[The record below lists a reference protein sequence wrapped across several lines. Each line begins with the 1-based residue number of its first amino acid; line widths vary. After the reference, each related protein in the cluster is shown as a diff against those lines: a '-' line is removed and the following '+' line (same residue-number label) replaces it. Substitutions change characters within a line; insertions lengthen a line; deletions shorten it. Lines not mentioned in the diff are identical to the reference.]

1 MSAYWRRACSSGRRE
16 VVAKMRTFIRQSII
30 LAGKDTKI
38 FFRDRFGV
46 VFAFAFPLLFTLGFT
61 LALGGILPEDEPLQV
76 TLATREEAEDS
87 LSRQIIDGLSEAE
100 TFTVNVLDYE
110 TARRE
115 VEAGSLSGFIAFSSG
130 FTESLNGGDGDA
142 TAVLEVVT
150 IADDPEGAAALES
163 IARSI
168 ARQVSTAQLVV
179 LSLSLL
185 PAEVDR
191 AAAMQRLPDFADP
204 ASTQLVSFPEEQ
216 VGDIERPNASNFT
229 LSGYLTM
236 FIFFA
241 AALSAEAIARE
252 RRNQTLERLLTN
264 GVRRESIIL
273 GKFLTGTYRGVMQV
287 VVLWGVG
294 VVAFGID
301 LGSSPL
307 AVVLISLAVVF
318 TSSAFG
324 VMLAA
329 LVRTAEG
336 ASSAG
341 VLASLVLAPLGG
353 SWWPLF
359 ITPDWMQAL
368 AKLTPHGWANT
379 AFNNLML
386 FDADFGDVI
395 INMLAVAAFGV
406 VFLIVAFTR
415 FRLSDVS

>member
-1 MSAYWRRACSSGRRE
+1 
-16 VVAKMRTFIRQSII
+16 MRTFIRQSLL
-30 LAGKDTKI
+30 LASKDTKI
-38 FFRDRFGV
+38 FFRDRFAV

-61 LALGGILPEDEPLQV
+61 LALGGILSDDESLQV
-76 TLATREEAEDS
+76 TLVTREEGKDS
-87 LSRQIIDGLSEAE
+87 LSRQIIDGLSASD
-100 TFTVNVLDYE
+100 TFAVNEMAYD

-115 VEAGSLSGFIAFSSG
+115 VEAGTLPGFIAFPSR
-130 FTESLNGGDGDA
+130 FTESLAGVGGNN

-150 IADDPEGAAALES
+150 NADDPEDAAALE
-163 IARSI
+163 ALAHTI
-168 ARQVSTAQLVV
+168 ARQVSDTQLAF
-179 LSLSLL
+179 LSLSML
-185 PAEVDR
+185 PTEVDKE
-191 AAAMQRLPDFADP
+191 AAMLRLSELGDF
-204 ASTQLVSFPEEQ
+204 SSKQLVTFPEEQ
-216 VGDIERPNASNFT
+216 VGDRERPNASNFT

-294 VVAFGID
+294 IVAFGID

-307 AVVLISLAVVF
+307 AVILISLAIVF
-318 TSSAFG
+318 TSSSFG

-341 VLASLVLAPLGG
+341 VLVSLVLAPLGG

-368 AKLTPHGWANT
+368 GKLTPHGWANT

-386 FDADFGDVI
+386 FHADFGDVV
-395 INMLAVAAFGV
+395 INIVAVAAFGV

>member
-1 MSAYWRRACSSGRRE
+1 
-16 VVAKMRTFIRQSII
+16 MRTFIRQSLL
-30 LAGKDTKI
+30 LASKDTKI
-38 FFRDRFGV
+38 FFKDRFAV

-61 LALGGILPEDEPLQV
+61 LALGGVLSEDEPLQV
-76 TLATREEAEDS
+76 TLVTQEEGEDR
-87 LSRQIIDGLSEAE
+87 LSRKIIDGLSEAE
-100 TFTVNVLDYE
+100 TFTVKELDYD

-115 VEAGSLSGFIAFSSG
+115 VEAGAISGFIAFPSG
-130 FTESLNGGDGDA
+130 FTDSLTAPSGGS
-142 TAVLEVVT
+142 TAVLEVVSN
-150 IADDPEGAAALES
+150 ADDPEDAAALD
-163 IARSI
+163 ALAHTI
-168 ARQVSTAQLVV
+168 ARQVSDTQLVF
-179 LSLSLL
+179 LSLNLL
-185 PAEVDR
+185 PEEVDQ
-191 AAAMQRLPDFADP
+191 AAAMQRLPDFSDLS
-204 ASTQLVSFPEEQ
+204 STQLVSFPEEQ
-216 VGDIERPNASNFT
+216 VGDIDRPNASNFT

-294 VVAFGID
+294 IVAFGID
-301 LGSSPL
+301 LGASPL
-307 AVVLISLAVVF
+307 AVVLISLAIVF

-336 ASSAG
+336 ASSVG
-341 VLASLVLAPLGG
+341 VLVSLVLAPLGG

-368 AKLTPHGWANT
+368 GKLTPHGWANT

-386 FDADFGDVI
+386 FHADFGDVV
-395 INMLAVAAFGV
+395 INMVAVAAFGV

>member
-1 MSAYWRRACSSGRRE
+1 MWRACSSGRRE
-16 VVAKMRTFIRQSII
+16 AVAEVRTFIRQSLL
-30 LAGKDTKI
+30 LASKDTKI
-38 FFRDRFGV
+38 FFRDRFAV

-61 LALGGILPEDEPLQV
+61 LALGGILSDDESLQV
-76 TLATREEAEDS
+76 TLVTREEGKDS
-87 LSRQIIDGLSEAE
+87 LSRQIIDGLSASD
-100 TFTVNVLDYE
+100 TFAVNEMAYD

-115 VEAGSLSGFIAFSSG
+115 VEAGTLPGFIAFPSR
-130 FTESLNGGDGDA
+130 FTESLAGVGGNN

-150 IADDPEGAAALES
+150 NADDPEDAAALE
-163 IARSI
+163 ALAHTI
-168 ARQVSTAQLVV
+168 ARQVSDTQLAF
-179 LSLSLL
+179 LSLSML
-185 PAEVDR
+185 PTEVDKE
-191 AAAMQRLPDFADP
+191 AAMLRLSELGDF
-204 ASTQLVSFPEEQ
+204 SSKQLVTFPEEQ
-216 VGDIERPNASNFT
+216 VGDRERPNASNFT

-294 VVAFGID
+294 IVAFGID

-307 AVVLISLAVVF
+307 AVILISLAIVF
-318 TSSAFG
+318 TSSSFG

-341 VLASLVLAPLGG
+341 VLVSLVLAPLGG

-368 AKLTPHGWANT
+368 GKLTPHGWANT

-386 FDADFGDVI
+386 FHADFGDVV
-395 INMLAVAAFGV
+395 INIVAVAAFGV

>member
-1 MSAYWRRACSSGRRE
+1 M
-16 VVAKMRTFIRQSII
+16 TFVRQSLL
-30 LAGKDTKI
+30 LASKDTRI
-38 FFRDRFGV
+38 FFRDRFAV

-61 LALGGILPEDEPLQV
+61 LALGGILSDDEPLEI
-76 TLATREEAEDS
+76 TLVTREEGEGS
-87 LSRQIIDGLSEAE
+87 LSREIIDGLAAGE
-100 TFTVNVLDYE
+100 TFTVNELDYE

-115 VEAGSLSGFIAFSSG
+115 VEAGALSGFIAFSSG
-130 FTESLNGGDGDA
+130 FTDSLTGGDR

-150 IADDPEGAAALES
+150 NPNDPEDAAALE
-163 IARSI
+163 AVANTI
-168 ARQVSTAQLVV
+168 ARQVSNAQLAV
-179 LSLSLL
+179 LSVARLA
-185 PAEVDR
+185 PEADPVT
-191 AAAMQRLPDFADP
+191 AMQRLPDFADP
-204 ASTQLVSFPEEQ
+204 ALTQLVSFPEEQ
-216 VGDIERPNASNFT
+216 VGERERPNASNFT

-264 GVRRESIIL
+264 GVLRESIIF
-273 GKFLTGTYRGVMQV
+273 GKFLMGTYRGVMQV

-294 VVAFGID
+294 IVAFGID

-307 AVVLISLAVVF
+307 AVILISLAVVF

-368 AKLTPHGWANT
+368 GKLTPHGWANT

-386 FDADFGDVI
+386 FDAGFGDVVM
-395 INMLAVAAFGV
+395 NMVAVAAFGF

>member
-1 MSAYWRRACSSGRRE
+1 
-16 VVAKMRTFIRQSII
+16 MRTFIRQSLL
-30 LAGKDTKI
+30 LASKDTKI
-38 FFRDRFGV
+38 FFRDRFAV

-61 LALGGILPEDEPLQV
+61 LALGGILSDDETLQV
-76 TLATREEAEDS
+76 TLVTREEGKDS
-87 LSRQIIDGLSEAE
+87 LSRQIIDGLSASD
-100 TFTVNVLDYE
+100 TLAVNEMAYD

-115 VEAGSLSGFIAFSSG
+115 VEAGTLPGFIAFPSR
-130 FTESLNGGDGDA
+130 FTESLAGVGGNN

-150 IADDPEGAAALES
+150 NADDLEDAAALDALAHT
-163 IARSI
+163 IARK
-168 ARQVSTAQLVV
+168 VSDTQLAF
-179 LSLSLL
+179 LSLSML
-185 PAEVDR
+185 PTEVDKE
-191 AAAMQRLPDFADP
+191 AAMLRLSELGDF
-204 ASTQLVSFPEEQ
+204 SSKQLVTFPEEQ
-216 VGDIERPNASNFT
+216 VGDRERPNASNFT

-264 GVRRESIIL
+264 GVRRESIIF

-287 VVLWGVG
+287 AVLWGVG
-294 VVAFGID
+294 IVAFGID
-301 LGSSPL
+301 LGASPL
-307 AVVLISLAVVF
+307 AVILISLAIVF
-318 TSSAFG
+318 TSSSFG

-341 VLASLVLAPLGG
+341 VLVSLVLAPLGG

-368 AKLTPHGWANT
+368 GKLTPHGWANT

-386 FDADFGDVI
+386 FHADFGDVV
-395 INMLAVAAFGV
+395 INIVAVAAFGV

>member
-1 MSAYWRRACSSGRRE
+1 
-16 VVAKMRTFIRQSII
+16 MRTFIRQSHL
-30 LAGKDTKI
+30 LAIKDTKI
-38 FFRDRFGV
+38 FFRDRFAV

-76 TLATREEAEDS
+76 TVATREEGDIS
-87 LSRQIIDGLSEAE
+87 LSRQIINGLSEEE
-100 TFTVNVLDYE
+100 TFTVSELDYE
-110 TARRE
+110 AARRE
-115 VEAGSLSGFIAFSSG
+115 VEAGTLSGFIAFPSG
-130 FTESLNGGDGDA
+130 FTESLSSPGGGA
-142 TAVLEVVT
+142 TAELEVVT
-150 IADDPEGAAALES
+150 IADDPEGAAALEAIAHS
-163 IARSI
+163 IVR
-168 ARQVSTAQLVV
+168 RVSNAQLVV

-185 PAEVDR
+185 PEGAGQ
-191 AAAMQRLPDFADP
+191 AAAMQRLPDSSDF
-204 ASTQLVSFPEEQ
+204 STTQLVSFPEEQ
-216 VGDIERPNASNFT
+216 VGDIDRPNAGNFT

-264 GVRRESIIL
+264 GVRRESIIF
-273 GKFLTGTYRGVMQV
+273 GKFLMGSYRGVMQV
-287 VVLWGVG
+287 IVLWGVG
-294 VVAFGID
+294 IVAFGID

-307 AVVLISLAVVF
+307 AVTLVSLAVVF

-329 LVRTAEG
+329 LVRSAEG

-359 ITPDWMQAL
+359 ITPEWMQAL

-386 FDADFGDVI
+386 FNADFGDVV
-395 INMLAVAAFGV
+395 INMLAVAAFGA

>member
-1 MSAYWRRACSSGRRE
+1 MWRACSSGRRE
-16 VVAKMRTFIRQSII
+16 EVAEVRTFIRQSLL
-30 LAGKDTKI
+30 LASKDTKI
-38 FFRDRFGV
+38 FFRDRFAV

-61 LALGGILPEDEPLQV
+61 LALGGILSDDETLQV
-76 TLATREEAEDS
+76 TLVTREEGKDS
-87 LSRQIIDGLSEAE
+87 LSRQIIDGLSASD
-100 TFTVNVLDYE
+100 TLAVNEMAYD

-115 VEAGSLSGFIAFSSG
+115 VEAGTLPGFIAFPSR
-130 FTESLNGGDGDA
+130 FTESLAGVGGNN

-150 IADDPEGAAALES
+150 NADDPEDAAALD
-163 IARSI
+163 ALAHTI
-168 ARQVSTAQLVV
+168 ARQVSDTQLAF

-185 PAEVDR
+185 PTEVDKE
-191 AAAMQRLPDFADP
+191 AAMLRLSELGDF
-204 ASTQLVSFPEEQ
+204 SSKQLVTFPEEQ
-216 VGDIERPNASNFT
+216 VGDRERPNASNFT

-264 GVRRESIIL
+264 GVRRESIIF

-287 VVLWGVG
+287 AVLWGVG
-294 VVAFGID
+294 IVAFGID
-301 LGSSPL
+301 LGASPL
-307 AVVLISLAVVF
+307 AVILISLAIVF
-318 TSSAFG
+318 TSSSFG

-341 VLASLVLAPLGG
+341 VLVSLVLAPLGG

-368 AKLTPHGWANT
+368 GKLTPHGWANT

-386 FDADFGDVI
+386 FHADFGDVV
-395 INMLAVAAFGV
+395 INMVAVAAFGV

>member
-1 MSAYWRRACSSGRRE
+1 
-16 VVAKMRTFIRQSII
+16 MRTFIRQSLI
-30 LAGKDTKI
+30 LASKDTKI
-38 FFRDRFGV
+38 FFRDRFAV

-61 LALGGILPEDEPLQV
+61 LALGGILSDDETLQV
-76 TLATREEAEDS
+76 TLVTREEGKDS
-87 LSRQIIDGLSEAE
+87 LSRQIIDGLSASG
-100 TFTVNVLDYE
+100 TFAVNEMAYE
-110 TARRE
+110 TARGE
-115 VEAGSLSGFIAFSSG
+115 VEAGAISGFIAFPSG
-130 FTESLNGGDGDA
+130 FTDSLTAPSGGS

-150 IADDPEGAAALES
+150 NADDPEDAAALD
-163 IARSI
+163 ALAHTI
-168 ARQVSTAQLVV
+168 ARQVSDTQLAF
-179 LSLSLL
+179 LSLSML
-185 PAEVDR
+185 PTEVDKE
-191 AAAMQRLPDFADP
+191 AAMLRLSELGNFSAK
-204 ASTQLVSFPEEQ
+204 QLVTFPEEQ
-216 VGDIERPNASNFT
+216 VGDKERPNASNFT

-294 VVAFGID
+294 IVAFGID
-301 LGSSPL
+301 LGASPL
-307 AVVLISLAVVF
+307 AVVLISLAIVF

-341 VLASLVLAPLGG
+341 VLVSLVLAPLGG

-368 AKLTPHGWANT
+368 GKLTPHGWANT

-386 FDADFGDVI
+386 FHADFGDVV
-395 INMLAVAAFGV
+395 INMVAVAAFGV

>member
-1 MSAYWRRACSSGRRE
+1 
-16 VVAKMRTFIRQSII
+16 MRTFIRQSII
-30 LAGKDTKI
+30 LANKDTKI

-76 TLATREEAEDS
+76 TLATREEAENS

-100 TFTVNVLDYE
+100 TFTVNISDYE

-115 VEAGSLSGFIAFSSG
+115 VEAGSLSGFIAFPSG
-130 FTESLNGGDGDA
+130 FTDSLTGPGGA

-150 IADDPEGAAALES
+150 IADDPEGAAALEAL
-163 IARSI
+163 ARSI
-168 ARQVSTAQLVV
+168 ARQVSNAQLVV

-191 AAAMQRLPDFADP
+191 AAAMQRLPDFANP

-273 GKFLTGTYRGVMQV
+273 GKFLAGTYRGVMQV

-294 VVAFGID
+294 IVAFGID

-307 AVVLISLAVVF
+307 AVILISLAVVF

-341 VLASLVLAPLGG
+341 VLVSLVLAPLGG

-368 AKLTPHGWANT
+368 GKLTPHGWANT

-386 FDADFGDVI
+386 FHADFGDVA
-395 INMLAVAAFGV
+395 INMVAVAAFGV

>member
-1 MSAYWRRACSSGRRE
+1 MA
-16 VVAKMRTFIRQSII
+16 TFIRQSLL

-38 FFRDRFGV
+38 FFRDRFAV

-61 LALGGILPEDEPLQV
+61 LALGGILSGDEPLEV
-76 TLATREEAEDS
+76 TLMTREEGEGS
-87 LSRQIIDGLSEAE
+87 LSRQIIDAIASGEAFKVRE
-100 TFTVNVLDYE
+100 LDYE

-115 VEAGSLSGFIAFSSG
+115 VENGTLPGFISFPSG
-130 FTESLNGGDGDA
+130 FTDGFTGVDGTAAIEVITNG
-142 TAVLEVVT
+142 
-150 IADDPEGAAALES
+150 DDPENAAALE
-163 IARSI
+163 ALAHTI
-168 ARQVSTAQLVV
+168 ARQASNVHLVV
-179 LSLSLL
+179 TSLNLL
-185 PAEVDR
+185 PPEVDR
-191 AAAMQRLPDFADP
+191 AAAMQRLPDFADQ
-204 ASTQLVSFPEEQ
+204 SSNQLVSFPEEQ
-216 VGDIERPNASNFT
+216 VGDMERPNASNFT

-264 GVRRESIIL
+264 GVRRESIIF
-273 GKFLTGTYRGVMQV
+273 GKFLMGSYRGVMQV
-287 VVLWGVG
+287 IVLWGVG
-294 VVAFGID
+294 IVAFGID

-307 AVVLISLAVVF
+307 AVVLISLAIVF

-379 AFNNLML
+379 AFNSLML
-386 FDADFGDVI
+386 FDADIGDVVV
-395 INMLAVAAFGV
+395 NMVAVAAFGV

>member
-1 MSAYWRRACSSGRRE
+1 
-16 VVAKMRTFIRQSII
+16 MRTFIRQSLL
-30 LAGKDTKI
+30 LASKDTKI
-38 FFRDRFGV
+38 FFRDRFAV

-61 LALGGILPEDEPLQV
+61 LALGGILSDDETLQV
-76 TLATREEAEDS
+76 TLVTREEGKDS
-87 LSRQIIDGLSEAE
+87 LSRQIIDGLSASG
-100 TFTVNVLDYE
+100 TFAVNEMAYE

-115 VEAGSLSGFIAFSSG
+115 VEAGTLPGFIAFPSR
-130 FTESLNGGDGDA
+130 FTESLAGVGGNN

-150 IADDPEGAAALES
+150 NADDPEDAAALD
-163 IARSI
+163 ALAHTI
-168 ARQVSTAQLVV
+168 ARQVSDTQLAF
-179 LSLSLL
+179 LSLSML
-185 PAEVDR
+185 PTEVDKE
-191 AAAMQRLPDFADP
+191 AAMLHLSELGDF
-204 ASTQLVSFPEEQ
+204 SSKQLVTFPEEQ
-216 VGDIERPNASNFT
+216 VGDRERPNASNFT

-273 GKFLTGTYRGVMQV
+273 GKFLTGAYRGVMQV

-294 VVAFGID
+294 IVAFGID
-301 LGSSPL
+301 LGASPL
-307 AVVLISLAVVF
+307 AVVLISLAIVF

-336 ASSAG
+336 ASSVG
-341 VLASLVLAPLGG
+341 VLVSLVLAPLGG

-368 AKLTPHGWANT
+368 GKLTPHGWANT

-386 FDADFGDVI
+386 FHADFGDVV
-395 INMLAVAAFGV
+395 INMVAVAAFGV

>member
-1 MSAYWRRACSSGRRE
+1 
-16 VVAKMRTFIRQSII
+16 MRTFIRQSLL
-30 LAGKDTKI
+30 LASKDTKI
-38 FFRDRFGV
+38 FFRDRFAV

-61 LALGGILPEDEPLQV
+61 LALGGILSDDETLQV
-76 TLATREEAEDS
+76 TLVTREEGKDS
-87 LSRQIIDGLSEAE
+87 LSRQIIDGLSASG
-100 TFTVNVLDYE
+100 TFAVNEMAYE

-115 VEAGSLSGFIAFSSG
+115 VEAGTLPGFIAFPSR
-130 FTESLNGGDGDA
+130 FTESLAGVGGNN

-150 IADDPEGAAALES
+150 NADDPEDAAALD
-163 IARSI
+163 ALAHTI
-168 ARQVSTAQLVV
+168 ARQVSDTQLAF
-179 LSLSLL
+179 LSLSML
-185 PAEVDR
+185 PTEVDKE
-191 AAAMQRLPDFADP
+191 AAMLRLSELGDF
-204 ASTQLVSFPEEQ
+204 SSKQLVTFPEEQ
-216 VGDIERPNASNFT
+216 VGDRERPNASNFT

-264 GVRRESIIL
+264 GVRRESIIF

-287 VVLWGVG
+287 AVLWGVG
-294 VVAFGID
+294 IVAFGID
-301 LGSSPL
+301 LGASPL
-307 AVVLISLAVVF
+307 AVILISLAIVF
-318 TSSAFG
+318 TSSSFG

-341 VLASLVLAPLGG
+341 VLVSLVLAPLGG

-368 AKLTPHGWANT
+368 GKLTPHGWANT

-386 FDADFGDVI
+386 FHADFGDVV
-395 INMLAVAAFGV
+395 INMVAVAAFGV

>member
-1 MSAYWRRACSSGRRE
+1 M
-16 VVAKMRTFIRQSII
+16 TFVRQSLL
-30 LAGKDTKI
+30 LAGKDTRI
-38 FFRDRFGV
+38 FFKDRFAV

-61 LALGGILPEDEPLQV
+61 LALGGILSDDESLEISLV
-76 TLATREEAEDS
+76 TREEGEGS
-87 LSRQIIDGLSEAE
+87 ISRQIIDGFAAAE
-100 TFTVNVLDYE
+100 TFSVSELDYE

-115 VEAGSLSGFIAFSSG
+115 VEAGALPGFIAFSSG
-130 FTESLNGGDGDA
+130 FTDSLTGGVGP
-142 TAVLEVVT
+142 AVLEVVT
-150 IADDPEGAAALES
+150 DPNNPEDAAVLQAV
-163 IARSI
+163 ANTI
-168 ARQVSTAQLVV
+168 ARQVSNAQLAV
-179 LSLSLL
+179 LSVARL
-185 PAEVDR
+185 PPEVDT
-191 AAAMQRLPDFADP
+191 ATAMQRLPDFADP
-204 ASTQLVSFPEEQ
+204 ALTQLVSFPEEQ

-252 RRNQTLERLLTN
+252 RKNQTLERLLTN
-264 GVRRESIIL
+264 GVMRESIIF
-273 GKFLTGTYRGVMQV
+273 GKFLMGTYRGVMQV

-294 VVAFGID
+294 IVAFGID

-307 AVVLISLAVVF
+307 AVILISLAVVF

-368 AKLTPHGWANT
+368 GKLTPHGWANT

-386 FDADFGDVI
+386 FDADFGDVVV
-395 INMLAVAAFGV
+395 NMVAVAAFGF

>member
-1 MSAYWRRACSSGRRE
+1 
-16 VVAKMRTFIRQSII
+16 MRTFIRQSLL
-30 LAGKDTKI
+30 LASKDTKI
-38 FFRDRFGV
+38 FFRDRFAV

-61 LALGGILPEDEPLQV
+61 LALGGILSDDETLQV
-76 TLATREEAEDS
+76 TLVTREEGKDS
-87 LSRQIIDGLSEAE
+87 LSRQIIDGLSASG
-100 TFTVNVLDYE
+100 TFAVNEMAYD

-115 VEAGSLSGFIAFSSG
+115 VEAGTLPGFIAFPSR
-130 FTESLNGGDGDA
+130 FTESLAGVGGNN

-150 IADDPEGAAALES
+150 NADDPEDAAALD
-163 IARSI
+163 ALAHTI
-168 ARQVSTAQLVV
+168 ARQVSDTQLAF
-179 LSLSLL
+179 LSLSMLL
-185 PAEVDR
+185 TEVDKE
-191 AAAMQRLPDFADP
+191 AAMLRLSELGDF
-204 ASTQLVSFPEEQ
+204 SSKQLVTFPEEQ
-216 VGDIERPNASNFT
+216 VGDRERPNASNFT

-264 GVRRESIIL
+264 GVRLESIIL

-294 VVAFGID
+294 IVAFGID
-301 LGSSPL
+301 LGASPL
-307 AVVLISLAVVF
+307 AVVLISLAIVF

-336 ASSAG
+336 ASSVG
-341 VLASLVLAPLGG
+341 VLVSLVLAPLGG

-368 AKLTPHGWANT
+368 GKLTPHGWANT

-386 FDADFGDVI
+386 FHADFGDVV
-395 INMLAVAAFGV
+395 INMVAVAAFGV

>member
-1 MSAYWRRACSSGRRE
+1 
-16 VVAKMRTFIRQSII
+16 MRTFIRQSLL
-30 LAGKDTKI
+30 LASKDTKI
-38 FFRDRFGV
+38 FFRDRFAV

-61 LALGGILPEDEPLQV
+61 LALGGILSDDETLQV
-76 TLATREEAEDS
+76 TLVTREEGKDS
-87 LSRQIIDGLSEAE
+87 LSRQIIDGLSASD
-100 TFTVNVLDYE
+100 TFAVNEMDYE

-115 VEAGSLSGFIAFSSG
+115 VEAGTLPGFIAFPSR
-130 FTESLNGGDGDA
+130 FTESLAGVGGNN

-150 IADDPEGAAALES
+150 NADDPEDAAALD
-163 IARSI
+163 ALAHTI
-168 ARQVSTAQLVV
+168 ARQVSDTQLAF

-185 PAEVDR
+185 PTEVDKE
-191 AAAMQRLPDFADP
+191 AAMLRLSELGDF
-204 ASTQLVSFPEEQ
+204 SSKQLVTFPEEQ
-216 VGDIERPNASNFT
+216 VGDRERPNASNFT

-264 GVRRESIIL
+264 GVRRESIIF

-287 VVLWGVG
+287 AVLWGVG
-294 VVAFGID
+294 IVAFGID
-301 LGSSPL
+301 LGASPL
-307 AVVLISLAVVF
+307 AVILISLAIVF
-318 TSSAFG
+318 TSSSFG

-341 VLASLVLAPLGG
+341 VLVSLVLAPLGG

-368 AKLTPHGWANT
+368 GKLTPHGWANT

-386 FDADFGDVI
+386 FHADFGDVV

>member
-1 MSAYWRRACSSGRRE
+1 
-16 VVAKMRTFIRQSII
+16 MRTFIRQSLL
-30 LAGKDTKI
+30 LASKDTKI
-38 FFRDRFGV
+38 FFRDRFAV

-61 LALGGILPEDEPLQV
+61 LALGGILSDDETLQV
-76 TLATREEAEDS
+76 TLVTREEGKDS
-87 LSRQIIDGLSEAE
+87 LSRQIIDGLSASD
-100 TFTVNVLDYE
+100 TFAVNEMAYE

-115 VEAGSLSGFIAFSSG
+115 VEAGTLPGFIAFPSR
-130 FTESLNGGDGDA
+130 FTESLAGVGGNN

-150 IADDPEGAAALES
+150 NADDPEDAAALD
-163 IARSI
+163 ALAHTI
-168 ARQVSTAQLVV
+168 ARQVSDTQLAF
-179 LSLSLL
+179 LSLSML
-185 PAEVDR
+185 PTEVDKE
-191 AAAMQRLPDFADP
+191 AAMLRLSELGDF
-204 ASTQLVSFPEEQ
+204 SSKQLVTFPEEQ
-216 VGDIERPNASNFT
+216 VGDRERPNASNFT

-264 GVRRESIIL
+264 GVRRESIIF

-287 VVLWGVG
+287 AVLWGVG
-294 VVAFGID
+294 IVAFGID
-301 LGSSPL
+301 LGASPL
-307 AVVLISLAVVF
+307 AVVLISLAIVF

-341 VLASLVLAPLGG
+341 VLVSLVLAPLGG

-368 AKLTPHGWANT
+368 GKLTPHGWANT

-386 FDADFGDVI
+386 FHADFGDVV
-395 INMLAVAAFGV
+395 INMVAVAAFGV

>member
-1 MSAYWRRACSSGRRE
+1 
-16 VVAKMRTFIRQSII
+16 MRTFIRQSLI
-30 LAGKDTKI
+30 LASKDTKI
-38 FFRDRFGV
+38 FFRDRFAV

-61 LALGGILPEDEPLQV
+61 LALGGILSDDETLQV
-76 TLATREEAEDS
+76 TLVTQEEGKDS
-87 LSRQIIDGLSEAE
+87 LSRQIIDGLSASG
-100 TFTVNVLDYE
+100 TFAVNEMAYE

-115 VEAGSLSGFIAFSSG
+115 VEAGTLSGFIAFPSG
-130 FTESLNGGDGDA
+130 FTDSLTAPSGGS
-142 TAVLEVVT
+142 TAVLEVIT
-150 IADDPEGAAALES
+150 NADDPEDAAALD
-163 IARSI
+163 ALAHTI
-168 ARQVSTAQLVV
+168 ARQVSDTQLVF
-179 LSLSLL
+179 LSLNLL
-185 PAEVDR
+185 PEEVDQ
-191 AAAMQRLPDFADP
+191 AAAMQRLPDFSDL
-204 ASTQLVSFPEEQ
+204 SSKQLVSFPEEQ
-216 VGDIERPNASNFT
+216 VGDIDRPNASNFT

-273 GKFLTGTYRGVMQV
+273 GKFLTGAYRGVMQV

-294 VVAFGID
+294 IVAFGID
-301 LGSSPL
+301 LGASPL
-307 AVVLISLAVVF
+307 AVILISLAIVF

-341 VLASLVLAPLGG
+341 VLVSLVLAPLGG

-368 AKLTPHGWANT
+368 GKLTPHGWANT

-386 FDADFGDVI
+386 FHADFGDVV
-395 INMLAVAAFGV
+395 INMVAVAAFGV

>member
-1 MSAYWRRACSSGRRE
+1 M
-16 VVAKMRTFIRQSII
+16 TFVRQSLL
-30 LAGKDTKI
+30 LASKDTRI
-38 FFRDRFGV
+38 FFRDRFAV

-61 LALGGILPEDEPLQV
+61 LALGGILSDDESLEI
-76 TLATREEAEDS
+76 TLVTREEGERS
-87 LSRQIIDGLSEAE
+87 LSPQIIDGLAVGG
-100 TFTVNVLDYE
+100 TFTVNELDYE

-115 VEAGSLSGFIAFSSG
+115 VEAGALPGFIAFSSG
-130 FTESLNGGDGDA
+130 FTGSLMGVEG
-142 TAVLEVVT
+142 TAELEVVT
-150 IADDPEGAAALES
+150 NPDDPEDAAALE
-163 IARSI
+163 AMANTI
-168 ARQVSTAQLVV
+168 ARQVSNAQLAV
-179 LSLSLL
+179 LSVTRLL
-185 PAEVDR
+185 PEADPVTV
-191 AAAMQRLPDFADP
+191 MQRLPDFSDP

-264 GVRRESIIL
+264 GALRESIIF
-273 GKFLTGTYRGVMQV
+273 GKFLMGAYRGVMQM

-294 VVAFGID
+294 IVAFGID

-307 AVVLISLAVVF
+307 AVILVSLAIVF

-341 VLASLVLAPLGG
+341 ILASLVLAPLGG

-368 AKLTPHGWANT
+368 GKLTPHGWANT

-386 FDADFGDVI
+386 FDADFGDVV
-395 INMLAVAAFGV
+395 INMVAVAAFGV

>member
-1 MSAYWRRACSSGRRE
+1 
-16 VVAKMRTFIRQSII
+16 MRTFIRQSLL
-30 LAGKDTKI
+30 LASKDTKI
-38 FFRDRFGV
+38 FFRDRFAV
-46 VFAFAFPLLFTLGFT
+46 AFAFAFPLLFTLGFT
-61 LALGGILPEDEPLQV
+61 LALGGILSDDETLQV
-76 TLATREEAEDS
+76 TLVTREEGKDS
-87 LSRQIIDGLSEAE
+87 LSRQIIDGLSASD
-100 TFTVNVLDYE
+100 TFAVNEMAYE

-115 VEAGSLSGFIAFSSG
+115 VEAGTLPGFIAFPSR
-130 FTESLNGGDGDA
+130 FTESLAGVGGNN

-150 IADDPEGAAALES
+150 NADDPEDAAALD
-163 IARSI
+163 ALAHTI
-168 ARQVSTAQLVV
+168 ARQVSDTQLAF
-179 LSLSLL
+179 LSLSML
-185 PAEVDR
+185 PTEVDKE
-191 AAAMQRLPDFADP
+191 AAMLRLSELGNFSAK
-204 ASTQLVSFPEEQ
+204 QLVTFPEEQ
-216 VGDIERPNASNFT
+216 VGDRERPNASNFT

-273 GKFLTGTYRGVMQV
+273 GKFLTGAYRGVMQV

-294 VVAFGID
+294 IVAFGID
-301 LGSSPL
+301 LGASPL
-307 AVVLISLAVVF
+307 AVVLISLAIVF

-341 VLASLVLAPLGG
+341 VLVSLVLAPLGG

-368 AKLTPHGWANT
+368 GKLTPHGWANT

-386 FDADFGDVI
+386 FDADFGDVV
-395 INMLAVAAFGV
+395 INMVAVAAFGV

>member
-1 MSAYWRRACSSGRRE
+1 M
-16 VVAKMRTFIRQSII
+16 TFVRQSLL
-30 LAGKDTKI
+30 LAGKDTRI
-38 FFRDRFGV
+38 FFKDRFAV

-61 LALGGILPEDEPLQV
+61 LALGGILSDDESLEI
-76 TLATREEAEDS
+76 TLVTREEGEGS
-87 LSRQIIDGLSEAE
+87 LSRQIIDGLAAGEAFTLKELEYDAARQDVE
-100 TFTVNVLDYE
+100 TGALH
-110 TARRE
+110 
-115 VEAGSLSGFIAFSSG
+115 GFIAFSAG
-130 FTESLNGGDGDA
+130 FTDSLMGGDG

-150 IADDPEGAAALES
+150 NPDDPEGAAVLEAL
-163 IARSI
+163 ANTI
-168 ARQVSTAQLVV
+168 ARQVSNAQLAV
-179 LSLSLL
+179 LSVTLL
-185 PAEVDR
+185 PPEADPVT
-191 AAAMQRLPDFADP
+191 AMQRLPDFADP

-216 VGDIERPNASNFT
+216 VGERERPNASNFT

-252 RRNQTLERLLTN
+252 RKNQTLERLLTN
-264 GVRRESIIL
+264 GVLRESIIF
-273 GKFLTGTYRGVMQV
+273 GKFLMGAYRGVMQV

-294 VVAFGID
+294 IVAFGID
-301 LGSSPL
+301 MGSSPL
-307 AVVLISLAVVF
+307 AVILVSLTIVF

-368 AKLTPHGWANT
+368 GKLTPHGWANT

-386 FDADFGDVI
+386 FDADFGDVVM
-395 INMLAVAAFGV
+395 NMMAVAAFGV

>member
-1 MSAYWRRACSSGRRE
+1 
-16 VVAKMRTFIRQSII
+16 MRTFIRQSLL
-30 LAGKDTKI
+30 LASKDTKI
-38 FFRDRFGV
+38 FFRDRFAV

-61 LALGGILPEDEPLQV
+61 LALGGILSDDETLQV
-76 TLATREEAEDS
+76 TLVTREEGKDS
-87 LSRQIIDGLSEAE
+87 LSRQIIDGLSASD
-100 TFTVNVLDYE
+100 TFAVNEMDYE

-115 VEAGSLSGFIAFSSG
+115 VEAGTLPGFIAFPSR
-130 FTESLNGGDGDA
+130 FTESLAGVGGNN

-150 IADDPEGAAALES
+150 NADDPEDAAALD
-163 IARSI
+163 ALAHTI
-168 ARQVSTAQLVV
+168 ARQVSDTQLAF
-179 LSLSLL
+179 LSLSML
-185 PAEVDR
+185 PTEVDKE
-191 AAAMQRLPDFADP
+191 AAMLRLSELGDF
-204 ASTQLVSFPEEQ
+204 SSKQLVTFPEEQ
-216 VGDIERPNASNFT
+216 VGDRERPNASNFT

-264 GVRRESIIL
+264 GVRRESIIF

-287 VVLWGVG
+287 AVLWGVG
-294 VVAFGID
+294 IVAFGID
-301 LGSSPL
+301 LGASPL
-307 AVVLISLAVVF
+307 AVILISLAIVF
-318 TSSAFG
+318 TSSSFG

-341 VLASLVLAPLGG
+341 VLVSLVLAPLGG

-368 AKLTPHGWANT
+368 GKLTPHGWANT

-386 FDADFGDVI
+386 FHADFGDVV

>member
-1 MSAYWRRACSSGRRE
+1 
-16 VVAKMRTFIRQSII
+16 MRTFIRQS
-30 LAGKDTKI
+30 LLLSSKDTKI
-38 FFRDRFGV
+38 FFRDRFAV

-61 LALGGILPEDEPLQV
+61 LALGGILSDDETLQV
-76 TLATREEAEDS
+76 TLVTREEGKDS
-87 LSRQIIDGLSEAE
+87 LSRQIIDGLSASD
-100 TFTVNVLDYE
+100 TFAVNEMAYE

-115 VEAGSLSGFIAFSSG
+115 VEAGTLPGFIAFPSR
-130 FTESLNGGDGDA
+130 FTESLAGVGGNN

-150 IADDPEGAAALES
+150 NADDPEDAAALE
-163 IARSI
+163 ALAHTI
-168 ARQVSTAQLVV
+168 ARQVSDTQLAF

-185 PAEVDR
+185 PTEVDKE
-191 AAAMQRLPDFADP
+191 AAMLRLSELGNFSAK
-204 ASTQLVSFPEEQ
+204 QLVTFPEEQ
-216 VGDIERPNASNFT
+216 VGDRERPNASNFT

-273 GKFLTGTYRGVMQV
+273 GKFLTGAYRGVMQV

-294 VVAFGID
+294 IVAFGID
-301 LGSSPL
+301 LGASPL
-307 AVVLISLAVVF
+307 AVVLISLAIVF

-341 VLASLVLAPLGG
+341 VLVSLVLAPLGG

-368 AKLTPHGWANT
+368 GKLTPHGWANT

-386 FDADFGDVI
+386 FDADFGDVV
-395 INMLAVAAFGV
+395 INMVAVAAFGV

>member
-1 MSAYWRRACSSGRRE
+1 M
-16 VVAKMRTFIRQSII
+16 TFVRQSLL
-30 LAGKDTKI
+30 LANKDTKI
-38 FFRDRFGV
+38 FFRDRFAV

-61 LALGGILPEDEPLQV
+61 LALGGILSGDEPLEI
-76 TLATREEAEDS
+76 TLVTREQRDDS
-87 LSRQIIDGLSEAE
+87 LSRVIIDGLAAE
-100 TFTVNVLDYE
+100 DTFTVNELDYDA
-110 TARRE
+110 ARRE
-115 VEAGSLSGFIAFSSG
+115 VEVGALPGFIAFSAG
-130 FTESLNGGDGDA
+130 FTDSLTGGVGP
-142 TAVLEVVT
+142 AVLEVVT
-150 IADDPEGAAALES
+150 NPDDPEDAAVLQAV
-163 IARSI
+163 ANTI
-168 ARQVSTAQLVV
+168 ARQVSNAQLAV
-179 LSLSLL
+179 LSVARLA
-185 PAEVDR
+185 PEVDT
-191 AAAMQRLPDFADP
+191 AVAMQRLPDFADP
-204 ASTQLVSFPEEQ
+204 ALTQLVSFPEEQ

-264 GVRRESIIL
+264 GVLRESIIF
-273 GKFLTGTYRGVMQV
+273 GKFLMGTYRGVMQV

-294 VVAFGID
+294 IVAFGID

-307 AVVLISLAVVF
+307 AVILISLVVVF

-368 AKLTPHGWANT
+368 GKLTPHGWANT

-386 FDADFGDVI
+386 FDADFGDVVM
-395 INMLAVAAFGV
+395 NMVAVAAFGF

>member
-1 MSAYWRRACSSGRRE
+1 MWRACSSGRRE
-16 VVAKMRTFIRQSII
+16 EVAEVRTFIRQSLL
-30 LAGKDTKI
+30 LASKDTKI
-38 FFRDRFGV
+38 FFRDRFAV

-61 LALGGILPEDEPLQV
+61 LALGGILSDDETLQV
-76 TLATREEAEDS
+76 TLVTREEGKDS
-87 LSRQIIDGLSEAE
+87 LSRQIIDGLSASD
-100 TFTVNVLDYE
+100 TFAVNEMDYE

-115 VEAGSLSGFIAFSSG
+115 VEAGTLPGFIAFPSR
-130 FTESLNGGDGDA
+130 FTESLAGVGGNN

-150 IADDPEGAAALES
+150 NADDPEDAAALD
-163 IARSI
+163 ALAHTI
-168 ARQVSTAQLVV
+168 ARQVSDTQLAF
-179 LSLSLL
+179 LSLSML
-185 PAEVDR
+185 PTEVDKE
-191 AAAMQRLPDFADP
+191 AAMLRLSELGDF
-204 ASTQLVSFPEEQ
+204 SSKQLVTFPEEQ
-216 VGDIERPNASNFT
+216 VGDRERPNASNFT

-264 GVRRESIIL
+264 GVRLESIIL
-273 GKFLTGTYRGVMQV
+273 GKFLTGAYRGVMQV
-287 VVLWGVG
+287 AVLWGVG
-294 VVAFGID
+294 IVAFGID
-301 LGSSPL
+301 LGASPL
-307 AVVLISLAVVF
+307 AVILISLAIVF
-318 TSSAFG
+318 TSSSFG

-341 VLASLVLAPLGG
+341 VLVSLVLAPLGG

-368 AKLTPHGWANT
+368 GKLTPHGWANT

-386 FDADFGDVI
+386 FHADFGDVV
-395 INMLAVAAFGV
+395 INMVAVAAFGV

>member
-1 MSAYWRRACSSGRRE
+1 M
-16 VVAKMRTFIRQSII
+16 TFVRQSLL
-30 LAGKDTKI
+30 LAGKDTRI
-38 FFRDRFGV
+38 FFKDRFAV

-61 LALGGILPEDEPLQV
+61 LALGGILSDDESLEISLV
-76 TLATREEAEDS
+76 TREEGEGS
-87 LSRQIIDGLSEAE
+87 ISRQIIDGFAAAE
-100 TFTVNVLDYE
+100 TFSVSELDYE

-115 VEAGSLSGFIAFSSG
+115 VEAGALPGFIAFSSG
-130 FTESLNGGDGDA
+130 FTDSLTGGVGPS
-142 TAVLEVVT
+142 VLEVVT
-150 IADDPEGAAALES
+150 NPDDPEDAAVLQAV
-163 IARSI
+163 ANTI
-168 ARQVSTAQLVV
+168 ARQVSNAQLAV
-179 LSLSLL
+179 LSVARL
-185 PAEVDR
+185 PPEADP
-191 AAAMQRLPDFADP
+191 ATAMQRLPDFADP
-204 ASTQLVSFPEEQ
+204 ALTQHVSFPEEQ

-252 RRNQTLERLLTN
+252 RKNQTLERLLTN
-264 GVRRESIIL
+264 GVMRESIIF
-273 GKFLTGTYRGVMQV
+273 GKFLMGAYRGVMQV

-294 VVAFGID
+294 IVAFGID

-307 AVVLISLAVVF
+307 AVILVSLAIVF

-368 AKLTPHGWANT
+368 GKLTPHGWANT

-386 FDADFGDVI
+386 FDADFGDVVV
-395 INMLAVAAFGV
+395 NMVAVAAFGF

>member
-1 MSAYWRRACSSGRRE
+1 
-16 VVAKMRTFIRQSII
+16 MRTFIHQSLL
-30 LAGKDTKI
+30 LASKDTKI
-38 FFRDRFGV
+38 FFRDRFAV

-61 LALGGILPEDEPLQV
+61 LALGGILSEDETLQV
-76 TLATREEAEDS
+76 TLVTREEGKDT
-87 LSRQIIDGLSEAE
+87 LSREIIDGLSAGD
-100 TFTVNVLDYE
+100 TFTVNEMDYE
-110 TARRE
+110 AARRE
-115 VEAGSLSGFIAFSSG
+115 VEAGTLPGFIAFPSR
-130 FTESLNGGDGDA
+130 FTESLAGVGGNN

-150 IADDPEGAAALES
+150 NADDPDNAAALE
-163 IARSI
+163 ALAHTI
-168 ARQVSTAQLVV
+168 ARQVSDTQLAFLSLNLLPTEVDKEAAMLRLSELGDFSSKQLV
-179 LSLSLL
+179 
-185 PAEVDR
+185 
-191 AAAMQRLPDFADP
+191 
-204 ASTQLVSFPEEQ
+204 TFPEEQ
-216 VGDIERPNASNFT
+216 VGDRERPNASNFT

-294 VVAFGID
+294 IVAFSID

-307 AVVLISLAVVF
+307 AVVLISLAIVF

-329 LVRTAEG
+329 LVRTAAG

-341 VLASLVLAPLGG
+341 ALVSLVLAPLGG

-368 AKLTPHGWANT
+368 GKLTPHGWANT

-386 FDADFGDVI
+386 FDAEFGDVV
-395 INMLAVAAFGV
+395 INMVAVAAFGV

>member
-1 MSAYWRRACSSGRRE
+1 MS
-16 VVAKMRTFIRQSII
+16 TFIRQSLI
-30 LAGKDTKI
+30 LASKDTKI
-38 FFRDRFGV
+38 FFRDRFAV

-61 LALGGILPEDEPLQV
+61 LALGSILPEDEPREV
-76 TLATREEAEDS
+76 TVATREEGDIS
-87 LSRQIIDGLSEAE
+87 LSRQIINGLSEDE
-100 TFTVNVLDYE
+100 TFTVSELDYE

-115 VEAGSLSGFIAFSSG
+115 VEAGTLSGFIAFPSG
-130 FTESLNGGDGDA
+130 FTESLSSPGGGA
-142 TAVLEVVT
+142 TAELEVVT
-150 IADDPEGAAALES
+150 IADDPEGAAALEAIAHS
-163 IARSI
+163 IVR
-168 ARQVSTAQLVV
+168 RVSNAQLVV

-185 PAEVDR
+185 PEGVGQ
-191 AAAMQRLPDFADP
+191 AAAMQRLPDSSDF
-204 ASTQLVSFPEEQ
+204 STTQLVSFPEEQ
-216 VGDIERPNASNFT
+216 VGDIDRPNASNFT

-264 GVRRESIIL
+264 GVRRESIIF
-273 GKFLTGTYRGVMQV
+273 GKFLMGSYRGVMQV
-287 VVLWGVG
+287 IVLWGVG
-294 VVAFGID
+294 IVAFGID

-307 AVVLISLAVVF
+307 AVTLISLAVVF

-359 ITPDWMQAL
+359 ITPEWMQAL

-386 FDADFGDVI
+386 FNADFGDVV
-395 INMLAVAAFGV
+395 INMLAVAAFGA

>member
-1 MSAYWRRACSSGRRE
+1 
-16 VVAKMRTFIRQSII
+16 MRTFIRQSLL
-30 LAGKDTKI
+30 LASKDTKI
-38 FFRDRFGV
+38 FFRDRFAV

-61 LALGGILPEDEPLQV
+61 LALGGILSDDETLQV
-76 TLATREEAEDS
+76 TLVTREEGKDS
-87 LSRQIIDGLSEAE
+87 LSRQIIDGLSASD
-100 TFTVNVLDYE
+100 TFAVNEMAYE

-115 VEAGSLSGFIAFSSG
+115 VEAGTLPGFIAFPSR
-130 FTESLNGGDGDA
+130 FTESLAGVGGNN

-150 IADDPEGAAALES
+150 NADDPEDAAALD
-163 IARSI
+163 ALAHTI
-168 ARQVSTAQLVV
+168 ARQVSDTQLAF
-179 LSLSLL
+179 LSLSML
-185 PAEVDR
+185 PTEVDKE
-191 AAAMQRLPDFADP
+191 AAMLRLSELGDF
-204 ASTQLVSFPEEQ
+204 SSKQLVTFPEEQ
-216 VGDIERPNASNFT
+216 VGDRERPNASNFT

-264 GVRRESIIL
+264 GVRRESIIF

-287 VVLWGVG
+287 AVLWGVG
-294 VVAFGID
+294 IVAFGID
-301 LGSSPL
+301 LGASPL
-307 AVVLISLAVVF
+307 AVILISLAIVF
-318 TSSAFG
+318 TSSSFG

-341 VLASLVLAPLGG
+341 VLVSLVLAPLGG

-368 AKLTPHGWANT
+368 GKLTPHGWANT

-386 FDADFGDVI
+386 FHADFGDVV
-395 INMLAVAAFGV
+395 INIVAVAAFGV

>member
-1 MSAYWRRACSSGRRE
+1 
-16 VVAKMRTFIRQSII
+16 MRTFIRQSLL
-30 LAGKDTKI
+30 LASKDTKI
-38 FFRDRFGV
+38 FFRDRFAV

-61 LALGGILPEDEPLQV
+61 LALGGILSDDETLQV
-76 TLATREEAEDS
+76 TLVTREEGKDS
-87 LSRQIIDGLSEAE
+87 LSRQIIDGLSASD
-100 TFTVNVLDYE
+100 TFAVNEMDYE

-115 VEAGSLSGFIAFSSG
+115 VEAGTMPGFIAFPSR
-130 FTESLNGGDGDA
+130 FTESLAGVGGGN

-150 IADDPEGAAALES
+150 NADDPEDAAALD
-163 IARSI
+163 ALAHTI
-168 ARQVSTAQLVV
+168 ARQVSDTQLAF
-179 LSLSLL
+179 LSLSML
-185 PAEVDR
+185 PTEVDKE
-191 AAAMQRLPDFADP
+191 AAMLRLSELGDF
-204 ASTQLVSFPEEQ
+204 SSKQLVTFPEEQ
-216 VGDIERPNASNFT
+216 VGDRERPNTSNFT

-264 GVRRESIIL
+264 GVRRESIIF

-287 VVLWGVG
+287 AVLWGVG
-294 VVAFGID
+294 IVAFGID
-301 LGSSPL
+301 LGASPL
-307 AVVLISLAVVF
+307 AVILISLAIVF
-318 TSSAFG
+318 TSSSFG

-341 VLASLVLAPLGG
+341 VLVSLVLAPLGG

-368 AKLTPHGWANT
+368 GKLTPHGWANT

-386 FDADFGDVI
+386 FHADFGDVV
-395 INMLAVAAFGV
+395 INIVAVAAFGV

>member
-1 MSAYWRRACSSGRRE
+1 
-16 VVAKMRTFIRQSII
+16 MRTFIRQSLL
-30 LAGKDTKI
+30 LASKDTKI
-38 FFRDRFGV
+38 FFRDRFAV

-61 LALGGILPEDEPLQV
+61 LALGGILSDDESLQV
-76 TLATREEAEDS
+76 TLVTREEGKDS
-87 LSRQIIDGLSEAE
+87 LSRQIIDGLSASD
-100 TFTVNVLDYE
+100 TFAVNEMAYD

-115 VEAGSLSGFIAFSSG
+115 VEAGTLPGFIAFPSR
-130 FTESLNGGDGDA
+130 FTESLAGVGGNN

-150 IADDPEGAAALES
+150 NADDPEDAAALD
-163 IARSI
+163 ALAHTI
-168 ARQVSTAQLVV
+168 ARQVSDTQLAF

-185 PAEVDR
+185 PTEVDKE
-191 AAAMQRLPDFADP
+191 AAMLRLSELGDF
-204 ASTQLVSFPEEQ
+204 SSKQLVTFPEEQ
-216 VGDIERPNASNFT
+216 VGDRERPNASNFT

-294 VVAFGID
+294 IVAFGID

-307 AVVLISLAVVF
+307 AVILISLAIVF
-318 TSSAFG
+318 TSSSFG

-341 VLASLVLAPLGG
+341 VLVSLVLAPLGG

-368 AKLTPHGWANT
+368 GKLTPHGWANT

-386 FDADFGDVI
+386 FHADFGDVVV
-395 INMLAVAAFGV
+395 NMVAVTAFGV

>member
-1 MSAYWRRACSSGRRE
+1 
-16 VVAKMRTFIRQSII
+16 MRTFIRQSLL

-38 FFRDRFGV
+38 FFKDRFAV

-61 LALGGILPEDEPLQV
+61 LALGGILSGDEPLEV
-76 TLATREEAEDS
+76 TLATQEEGEDS
-87 LSRQIIDGLSEAE
+87 LSRKIIDGLSEAE
-100 TFTVNVLDYE
+100 TFTVKELDYD

-115 VEAGSLSGFIAFSSG
+115 VEAGAISGFIAFPSG
-130 FTESLNGGDGDA
+130 FTDSLTAPSGGS
-142 TAVLEVVT
+142 TAVLEVVSN
-150 IADDPEGAAALES
+150 ADDPEDAAALD
-163 IARSI
+163 ALAHTI
-168 ARQVSTAQLVV
+168 ARQVSDTQLVF
-179 LSLSLL
+179 LSLNLL
-185 PAEVDR
+185 PEEVDQ
-191 AAAMQRLPDFADP
+191 AAAMQRLPDFSDLS
-204 ASTQLVSFPEEQ
+204 STQLVSFPEEQ
-216 VGDIERPNASNFT
+216 VGDIDRPNASNFT

-294 VVAFGID
+294 IVAFGID
-301 LGSSPL
+301 LGASPL
-307 AVVLISLAVVF
+307 AVVLISLAIVF

-336 ASSAG
+336 ASSVG
-341 VLASLVLAPLGG
+341 VLVSLVLAPLGG

-368 AKLTPHGWANT
+368 GKLTPHGWANT

-386 FDADFGDVI
+386 FHADFGDVVV
-395 INMLAVAAFGV
+395 NMVAVTAFGV

>member
-1 MSAYWRRACSSGRRE
+1 M
-16 VVAKMRTFIRQSII
+16 TFVRQSLL
-30 LAGKDTKI
+30 LAGKDTRI
-38 FFRDRFGV
+38 FFKDRFAV

-61 LALGGILPEDEPLQV
+61 LALGGILSDDEPLKITV
-76 TLATREEAEDS
+76 VTREQEGEGS
-87 LSRQIIDGLSEAE
+87 LSRQIIDGLATGD
-100 TFTVNVLDYE
+100 TFTIEELDYT
-110 TARRE
+110 TARGQ
-115 VEAGSLSGFIAFSSG
+115 VEDGALSGFIAFSVG
-130 FTESLNGGDGDA
+130 FTDSLMGGDG

-150 IADDPEGAAALES
+150 NPDDPENAAVLE
-163 IARSI
+163 AVANTI
-168 ARQVSTAQLVV
+168 ARQVSNAQLAV
-179 LSLSLL
+179 LSVTLL
-185 PAEVDR
+185 PPEAGPVTV
-191 AAAMQRLPDFADP
+191 MQRLPDFSDP

-216 VGDIERPNASNFT
+216 VGERERPNASNFT

-252 RRNQTLERLLTN
+252 RKNQTLERLLTN
-264 GVRRESIIL
+264 GVLRESIIF
-273 GKFLTGTYRGVMQV
+273 GKFLMGAYRGVMQV

-294 VVAFGID
+294 IVAFGID

-307 AVVLISLAVVF
+307 AVILVSLAIVF

-368 AKLTPHGWANT
+368 GKLTPHGWANT

-386 FDADFGDVI
+386 FDADFGDVVM
-395 INMLAVAAFGV
+395 NMVAVAAFGV

>member
-1 MSAYWRRACSSGRRE
+1 M
-16 VVAKMRTFIRQSII
+16 TFVRQSLL
-30 LAGKDTKI
+30 LAGKDTRI
-38 FFRDRFGV
+38 FFKDRFAV

-61 LALGGILPEDEPLQV
+61 LALGGILSEDEPLEI
-76 TLATREEAEDS
+76 TLVTREEGEGS
-87 LSRQIIDGLSEAE
+87 LSRQITDGLAAGD
-100 TFTVNVLDYE
+100 TFTIEELDYDA
-110 TARRE
+110 ARGQ
-115 VEAGSLSGFIAFSSG
+115 VEDGALTGFIAFSSG
-130 FTESLNGGDGDA
+130 FTDSLMSGDG

-150 IADDPEGAAALES
+150 NPDDPEGSAALD
-163 IARSI
+163 AVANTI
-168 ARQVSTAQLVV
+168 ARQVSNAQLAV
-179 LSLSLL
+179 LSVTRL
-185 PAEVDR
+185 PPEADPVTV
-191 AAAMQRLPDFADP
+191 MQRLPDFADP

-216 VGDIERPNASNFT
+216 VGERERPNAGNFT

-252 RRNQTLERLLTN
+252 RKNQTLERLLTN
-264 GVRRESIIL
+264 GVLRESIIF
-273 GKFLTGTYRGVMQV
+273 GKFLMGAYRGVMQV

-294 VVAFGID
+294 IVAFGID

-307 AVVLISLAVVF
+307 AVILVSLAIVF

-368 AKLTPHGWANT
+368 GKLTPHGWANT

-386 FDADFGDVI
+386 FDAGFGDVVV
-395 INMLAVAAFGV
+395 NMVAVAAFGV

>member
-1 MSAYWRRACSSGRRE
+1 MPGCFRHACSSVRRKA
-16 VVAKMRTFIRQSII
+16 VAEMSTFIRQSLI
-30 LAGKDTKI
+30 LASKDTKI
-38 FFRDRFGV
+38 FFRDRFAV

-61 LALGGILPEDEPLQV
+61 LALGSILPEGEPREV
-76 TLATREEAEDS
+76 TVATREEGDIS
-87 LSRQIIDGLSEAE
+87 LSRQIINGLSEDE
-100 TFTVNVLDYE
+100 TFTVSELDYE

-115 VEAGSLSGFIAFSSG
+115 VEAGTLSGFIAFPSG
-130 FTESLNGGDGDA
+130 FTESLSSPGGGA
-142 TAVLEVVT
+142 TAELEVVT
-150 IADDPEGAAALES
+150 IADDPEGAAALEAIANS
-163 IARSI
+163 IVR
-168 ARQVSTAQLVV
+168 RVSNAQLVV

-185 PAEVDR
+185 PEGVGQ
-191 AAAMQRLPDFADP
+191 AAAMQRLPDSSDF
-204 ASTQLVSFPEEQ
+204 STTQLVSFPEEQ
-216 VGDIERPNASNFT
+216 VGDIDRPNASNFT

-264 GVRRESIIL
+264 GVLRESIIF
-273 GKFLTGTYRGVMQV
+273 GKFLMGTYRGVMQV

-294 VVAFGID
+294 VVAFSID

-307 AVVLISLAVVF
+307 AVTLVSLAVVF

-359 ITPDWMQAL
+359 ITPEWMQAL

-386 FDADFGDVI
+386 FNADFGDVV

>member
-1 MSAYWRRACSSGRRE
+1 M
-16 VVAKMRTFIRQSII
+16 TFVRQSLL
-30 LAGKDTKI
+30 LAGKDTRI
-38 FFRDRFGV
+38 FFKDRFAV

-61 LALGGILPEDEPLQV
+61 LALGGILSDDESLEIALV
-76 TLATREEAEDS
+76 TREEGEGS
-87 LSRQIIDGLSEAE
+87 ISRQIIDGFAAAE
-100 TFTVNVLDYE
+100 TFSVSKLDYE

-115 VEAGSLSGFIAFSSG
+115 VEAGALPGFIAFSTG
-130 FTESLNGGDGDA
+130 FTDNLMSGDG

-150 IADDPEGAAALES
+150 NPDDPEDAAVLQAV
-163 IARSI
+163 ANTI
-168 ARQVSTAQLVV
+168 ARQVSNAQLAV
-179 LSLSLL
+179 LSVARL
-185 PAEVDR
+185 PPEADPGT
-191 AAAMQRLPDFADP
+191 AMQRLPDFADP
-204 ASTQLVSFPEEQ
+204 ALTQLVSFPEEQ

-252 RRNQTLERLLTN
+252 RKNQTLERLLTN
-264 GVRRESIIL
+264 GVMRESIIF
-273 GKFLTGTYRGVMQV
+273 GKFLMGAYRGVMQV

-294 VVAFGID
+294 IVAFGID

-307 AVVLISLAVVF
+307 AVILVSLAIVF

-368 AKLTPHGWANT
+368 GKLTPHGWANT

-386 FDADFGDVI
+386 FDADFGDVVM
-395 INMLAVAAFGV
+395 NMVAVAAFGF

>member
-1 MSAYWRRACSSGRRE
+1 
-16 VVAKMRTFIRQSII
+16 MRTFIRQSLL
-30 LAGKDTKI
+30 LASKDTKI
-38 FFRDRFGV
+38 FFRDRFAV

-61 LALGGILPEDEPLQV
+61 LALGGILSDDETLQV
-76 TLATREEAEDS
+76 TLVTREEGKDS
-87 LSRQIIDGLSEAE
+87 LSRQIIDGLSASD
-100 TFTVNVLDYE
+100 TFAVNEMAYE

-115 VEAGSLSGFIAFSSG
+115 VEAGTLPGFIAFPSR
-130 FTESLNGGDGDA
+130 FTESLAGVGGNN

-150 IADDPEGAAALES
+150 NADDPEDAAALD
-163 IARSI
+163 ALAHTI
-168 ARQVSTAQLVV
+168 ARQVSDTQLAF
-179 LSLSLL
+179 LSLSML
-185 PAEVDR
+185 PTEVDKE
-191 AAAMQRLPDFADP
+191 AAMLRLSELGDF
-204 ASTQLVSFPEEQ
+204 SSKQLVTFPEEQ
-216 VGDIERPNASNFT
+216 VGDRERPNASNFT

-264 GVRRESIIL
+264 GVRRESIIF

-287 VVLWGVG
+287 AVLWGVG
-294 VVAFGID
+294 IVAFGID
-301 LGSSPL
+301 LGASPL
-307 AVVLISLAVVF
+307 AVILISLAIVF
-318 TSSAFG
+318 TSSSFG

-341 VLASLVLAPLGG
+341 VLVSLVLAPLGG

-368 AKLTPHGWANT
+368 GKLTPHGWANT

-386 FDADFGDVI
+386 FHADFGDVV
-395 INMLAVAAFGV
+395 INMW
-406 VFLIVAFTR
+406 
-415 FRLSDVS
+415 RLQRLEWCS

>member
-1 MSAYWRRACSSGRRE
+1 
-16 VVAKMRTFIRQSII
+16 MRTFIRQSLL

-38 FFRDRFGV
+38 FFRDRFAV

-61 LALGGILPEDEPLQV
+61 LALGGVLSGDEPLEV
-76 TLATREEAEDS
+76 TLATQEDREDG
-87 LSRQIIDGLSEAE
+87 LSRQIIDGLAAGD
-100 TFTVNVLDYE
+100 TFAVNEMDYE
-110 TARRE
+110 TARQE
-115 VEAGSLSGFIAFSSG
+115 VEAGTLPGFIAFPSR
-130 FTESLNGGDGDA
+130 FTESLAGVSGNN

-150 IADDPEGAAALES
+150 NADDPEDAAALD
-163 IARSI
+163 ALAHTI
-168 ARQVSTAQLVV
+168 ARQVSDTQLVF
-179 LSLSLL
+179 LSLNLL
-185 PAEVDR
+185 PEEVDQ
-191 AAAMQRLPDFADP
+191 AAAMQRLPDFSDLS
-204 ASTQLVSFPEEQ
+204 STQLVSFPEEQ
-216 VGDIERPNASNFT
+216 VGDIDRPNASNFT

-273 GKFLTGTYRGVMQV
+273 GKFLTGMYRGVMQV

-294 VVAFGID
+294 IVAFGID
-301 LGSSPL
+301 LGASPL
-307 AVVLISLAVVF
+307 AVVLISLAIVF

-336 ASSAG
+336 ASSVG
-341 VLASLVLAPLGG
+341 VLVSLVLAPLGG

-368 AKLTPHGWANT
+368 GKLTPHGWANT

-386 FDADFGDVI
+386 FHADFGDVV
-395 INMLAVAAFGV
+395 INMVAVAAFGV